1 MTQPMHWG
9 NLPADSEREPWP
21 PFRAVLP
28 ALPTRYLYF
37 RMSGGEYCDDVFG
50 CLELDSAFRELVAQ
64 GYEAVAACGRILNNK
79 PGRTWL
85 GDVEDYTYFQLLTYT
100 GLRAA
105 GGEELLDALCKEEYL
120 VSDKKP
126 PEELHNLD
134 GEFYASGEGE
144 KICFDCDG
152 VALKCYVKHQDHKYW
167 AGRFSYAWL
176 SKQLAGLGPYVGIP

>member
-64 GYEAVAACGRILNNK
+64 GYGAVAACGRILNNK

-85 GDVEDYTYFQLLTYT
+85 GEVEDYTFFRLLTYT
-100 GLRAA
+100 GLAA
-105 GGEELLDALCKEEYL
+105 IGYDEVGETLVKTELL
-120 VSDKKP
+120 VSDKAP
-126 PEELHNLD
+126 PED
-134 GEFYASGEGE
+134 GSTIDGDFYASGEGE
-144 KICFDCDG
+144 KISFDYNG
-152 VALKCYVKHQDHKYW
+152 VAFKCYVKHQDHEYW
-167 AGRFSYAWL
+167 AGRFSWEML
-176 SKQLAGLGPYVGIP
+176 SSHMDGLGPLVGVQ